1 MIKAEYFIDA
11 EFFESPGV
19 LIPISL
25 GIVSA
30 HDGRELHLVCSDN
43 VRNFEK
49 LNAELTAAGYDG
61 DSWIEENVM
70 PKLPPREEWLS
81 RSECAEKIAHFIAGT
96 NPQFWAYYAA
106 YAWVCFCWFCDKR
119 MIDLPPGWPRFCFDL
134 KQIMADRGID
144 LERLS
149 MPRHLARHHNALE
162 DARWAVEVWRR
173 LFPHGYRRP

>member
-43 VRNFEK
+43 VDQFR
-49 LNAELTAAGYDG
+49 AGYG
-61 DSWIEENVM
+61 DPWIEENVM

-81 RSECAEKIAHFIAGT
+81 RAECAEKIAHFIAGT

-106 YAWVCFCWFCDKR
+106 YDWVCFCWFCNKR
-119 MIDLPPGWPRFCFDL
+119 IIDLPPAWPRFCFDL
-134 KQIMADRGID
+134 KQIMALRVGAES
-144 LERLS
+144 LEMNHSRTS
-149 MPRHLARHHNALE
+149 HNALE

-173 LFPHGYRRP
+173 LFPSGYRRRP

>member
-43 VRNFEK
+43 VDQFR
-49 LNAELTAAGYDG
+49 AGYG

-134 KQIMADRGID
+134 KQIMA
-144 LERLS
+144 ERAFGVAPS
-149 MPRHLARHHNALE
+149 YGERSRISHNALE

>member
-43 VRNFEK
+43 VRNFEE
-49 LNAELTAAGYDG
+49 LNAELTAAGHG
-61 DSWIEENVM
+61 NAWIAKNVM

-81 RSECAEKIAHFIAGT
+81 RAECAEKIEHFIAGT

-106 YAWVCFCWFCDKR
+106 YDWVCFCWFCNKR

-134 KQIMADRGID
+134 KQIMALREEAFHHRSGVY
-144 LERLS
+144 S
-149 MPRHLARHHNALE
+149 PVPHNALE
-162 DARWAVEVWRR
+162 DARWAAELWRR
-173 LFPHGYRRP
+173 LFPSGYRRRP